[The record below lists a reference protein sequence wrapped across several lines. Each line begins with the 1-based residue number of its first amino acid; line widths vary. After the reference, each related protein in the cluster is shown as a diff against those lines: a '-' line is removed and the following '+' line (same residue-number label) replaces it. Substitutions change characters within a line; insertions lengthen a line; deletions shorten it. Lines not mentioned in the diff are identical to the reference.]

1 MRVNKWLGVAL
12 CLVASTAVAKQNK
25 EAYQDCILASASK
38 AEDTSAASMM
48 TNACHRL
55 YIDNFML
62 SQKDQDYFQCL
73 LDYLP
78 DVKKR
83 SVAVQVQQTCD
94 QKHRSF
100 FN

>member
-1 MRVNKWLGVAL
+1 MRINKGLSVAL
-12 CLVASTAVAKQNK
+12 CLVASTAVAKQDK
-25 EAYQDCILASASK
+25 EAYQDCILSSASQ
-38 AEDTSAASMM
+38 AEDSAAASIM

-62 SQKDQDYFQCL
+62 SSKDQDYFQCL

-83 SVAVQVQQTCD
+83 SAAVQVQQTCD
-94 QKHRSF
+94 RKHRSL

>member
-1 MRVNKWLGVAL
+1 MKWCGILFLFGWSVVSPVMA
-12 CLVASTAVAKQNK
+12 AEDK
-25 EAYQDCILASASK
+25 EAHEDCILEHVSL
-38 AEDTSAASMM
+38 AENGTAASLM

-62 SQKDQDYFQCL
+62 SEKDQGYFQCL

-78 DVKKR
+78 PSKST
-83 SVAVQVQQTCD
+83 SVAMQVKSTCNSR
-94 QKHRSF
+94 HRSL